1 MNFNDIKPEEYSKP
15 TFGKCIRA
23 RREELG
29 KTAKEVAK
37 AIGMSPVYLSD
48 IERGLRPAPT
58 GANSGINY
66 MENLIK
72 ELQIPSDEVHA
83 FLTMAEVSSGRYEDI
98 SSYLSRSPTA
108 RVALRLADEKG
119 ISEDEWLKFIEHIQ
133 TLSSSQG

>member
-1 MNFNDIKPEEYSKP
+1 MNFNDIPPKEYSKT

-48 IERGLRPAPT
+48 IERGLRAAPT
-58 GANSGINY
+58 GINSGVNY

-72 ELQIPSDEVHA
+72 ELQIPPEEKHA
-83 FLTMAEVSSGRYEDI
+83 FQTMAEVSSGRYEDI
-98 SSYLSRSPTA
+98 SSYLSRSPSA

-119 ISEDEWLKFIEHIQ
+119 LSEDEWIKFIEHIQ
-133 TLSSSQG
+133 TISSSEG

>member
-1 MNFNDIKPEEYSKP
+1 MNFNDISPIEYTKA

-48 IERGLRPAPT
+48 IERGLRAAPT

-66 MENLIK
+66 LENLIR
-72 ELQIPSDEVHA
+72 ELQIPSDEKHA
-83 FLTMAEVSSGRYEDI
+83 FFTMAEASSGRYEDI
-98 SSYLSRSPTA
+98 SSYLSRSPSA
-108 RVALRLADEKG
+108 RMALRLADEKK
-119 ISEDEWLKFIEHIQ
+119 IPEDEWLKFIEHIQ
-133 TLSSSQG
+133 AISSFEE